1 MVIIMSKEVLKVKD
15 LYFDYS
21 DTSVLKNVNFTLYEG
36 DFLGIIGS
44 NGAGKSTLM
53 KLILRTLPYY
63 QGSIS
68 LFGTDIKKEIPR
80 NLIGYVSQKAAS
92 FNSSFPATVKEV
104 VMANLYSKKGLF
116 KRYTKNDEEQFYKVI
131 HRVGMEGCENKLI
144 GKLSG
149 GQQQKVFIARALI
162 SEPKLLLMDEPTVGI
177 DSQSVVS
184 VMEIISDLNKQGM
197 TIIMSNHDT
206 PTLVD
211 ASSKLLIF
219 CSHGNGEFVDRAGL
233 TMEQVNQ
240 IYAGRRKHNHE

>member
-53 KLILRTLPYY
+53 KLILGALPYY

-144 GKLSG
+144 GKLS
-149 GQQQKVFIARALI
+149 
-162 SEPKLLLMDEPTVGI
+162 
-177 DSQSVVS
+177 
-184 VMEIISDLNKQGM
+184 
-197 TIIMSNHDT
+197 
-206 PTLVD
+206 
-211 ASSKLLIF
+211 
-219 CSHGNGEFVDRAGL
+219 
-233 TMEQVNQ
+233 
-240 IYAGRRKHNHE
+240 